1 MSNTILDTV
10 VSYEDQLVDLV
21 KKAQA
26 PVVDYVAKGVELVGD
41 RIPEVTYPSS
51 LPTPIEVVET
61 QVAFAK
67 KLIDANSALVTS
79 VLETVA
85 PIAGFAK
92 PAKKVAKAAKAA

>member
-1 MSNTILDTV
+1 MSTILDNV

-26 PVVDYVAKGVELVGD
+26 PVVEYVAKGVELVSD
-41 RIPEVTYPSS
+41 RLPEVTYPAG

-61 QVAFAK
+61 QVAFVK
-67 KLIDANSALVTS
+67 KLIDANTALVTA

-85 PIAGFAK
+85 PVAGYAK
-92 PAKKVAKAAKAA
+92 PNKVVKAAKAA